1 MEDAGPGVPDYALPR
16 VFERFYS
23 LPRPGTERKS
33 TGLGLALVRE
43 IAHLH
48 GGEATLEN
56 RASGGARAVFWV
68 PGEDGRVNSN
78 PAEPEPTQT
87 TEISATKNTKSTLPG
102 ARIFPARL

>member
-1 MEDAGPGVPDYALPR
+1 MDAGRVNFTVEDSGPGVPDYALPR

-48 GGEATLEN
+48 GGDATLEN
-56 RASGGARAVFWV
+56 RREGGARAVFWV
-68 PGEDGRVNSN
+68 PES
-78 PAEPEPTQT
+78 
-87 TEISATKNTKSTLPG
+87 
-102 ARIFPARL
+102 

>member
-1 MEDAGPGVPDYALPR
+1 MTPLAEVFTLAELDESVRRVRREAKRVVFTVDDAGPGVPDYALPK

-48 GGEATLEN
+48 GGDATLTN
-56 RASGGARAVFWV
+56 RPEGGARAEFWV
-68 PGEDGRVNSN
+68 AG
-78 PAEPEPTQT
+78 
-87 TEISATKNTKSTLPG
+87 
-102 ARIFPARL
+102 